1 VPRSRAALA
10 ALVLAV
16 GLVGCGDRQAGD
28 TAPADTAAP
37 TTPDS
42 TATSTSAPAAGG
54 LSIVQLGDSIASG
67 EGTLYGYEYDTHTR
81 EWTGGNLSVTW
92 PGPYPLCHDSPD
104 AYGNIV
110 AAYFDAEF
118 TQFACT
124 GATFAAGISAPETD
138 DGTVLRPAQFG
149 NWATQSGLNAE
160 YDAAEPDV
168 VLVTLGADDLQFVSI
183 VEACIENGYE
193 YAFDL
198 ADLACTSTNP
208 GSTIQTDYFDFLP
221 TLRANYATLVDWIAA
236 RAKANG
242 VAAPKV
248 VITNYA
254 NPLPADGAKCP
265 DTSWLYPEQTEYLAS
280 LVDDLNGTIRETVE
294 GLGPDV
300 GLADISTAYEPQGV
314 SHIWCTDAP
323 WAYGLSIYKVTDPDS
338 FESQAPFHPTPQG
351 QDSIAAHVIPAVRQ
365 LLG

>member
-1 VPRSRAALA
+1 VEPVTS
-10 ALVLAV
+10 
-16 GLVGCGDRQAGD
+16 
-28 TAPADTAAP
+28 
-37 TTPDS
+37 DS
-42 TATSTSAPAAGG
+42 TTTTSEPSGDG

-67 EGTLYGYEYDTHTR
+67 EGTLYGYRYDAHSQ
-81 EWTGGNLSVTW
+81 EWTGGDLDVVW

-104 AYGNIV
+104 AYGNVV
-110 AAYFDAEF
+110 AGYFDADF
-118 TQFACT
+118 QQFACT

-138 DGTVLRPAQFG
+138 RGTVLRPAQFG
-149 NWATQSGLNAE
+149 DWTNKTDLNAE

-168 VLVTLGADDLQFVSI
+168 VLVTLGADDLHFVSI

-208 GSTIQTDYFDFLP
+208 GSTIQTDFFDFLP
-221 TLRANYATLVDWIAA
+221 TLRANYATLVEWIAD
-236 RAKANG
+236 RAAANG
-242 VAAPKV
+242 VAPPKV

-265 DTSWLYPEQTEYLAS
+265 DTSWLYPEQTEYLSS
-280 LVDDLNGTIRETVE
+280 LVDELNGVISETVQ

-300 GLADISTAYEPQGV
+300 GFADISTAYDPQGV

-323 WAYGLSIYKVTDPDS
+323 WAYGLSIYKVTHPGS

-351 QDSIAAHVIPAVRQ
+351 QESIAAHVVPVVRK
-365 LLG
+365 LLGG